1 MVTISTDG
9 PIWTLDLGADE
20 NRFTPEW
27 LDEVNAALDK
37 VETAE
42 GPAVLVTTGHGKF
55 YSNGLDLD
63 WLGQNFDQY
72 AAYVERV
79 QTLLARLL
87 TFPVPTVAALN
98 GHAFGAG
105 AMLAIAHDYRVMR
118 EDRGY
123 FCFPEIDIQIP
134 FTPGMNALITSKL
147 TPRSAF
153 NAMATGRRYSGP
165 DALAE
170 GLVDAT
176 AGLDQLARTASD
188 QVIELATKD
197 RATLGTIKARIFAS
211 VVDALRDVDASA

>member
-37 VETAE
+37 VEMAE

-123 FCFPEIDIQIP
+123 FCFPEIDVQIP

-176 AGLDQLARTASD
+176 AGLDQLVRTASD

-197 RATLGTIKARIFAS
+197 RATLGTIKARLFAS

>member
-27 LDEVNAALDK
+27 LGEVNAALDK

-176 AGLDQLARTASD
+176 AGLDQLVRTASD

-197 RATLGTIKARIFAS
+197 RATLGTIKARLFAS

>member
-27 LDEVNAALDK
+27 LGEVNAALDK

-176 AGLDQLARTASD
+176 AGLDQLVRTASD

>member
-27 LDEVNAALDK
+27 LGEVNAALDK

-176 AGLDQLARTASD
+176 ASLDQLARTASD

-197 RATLGTIKARIFAS
+197 RATLGTIKTRLFAS